1 MEGKELK
8 DLSDKEREKVREI
21 LSKGELVEE
30 STMEDDAIIADK
42 IRKGEIMSV
51 TLIEKFKLLTE
62 RKLRKTEREVVFEF
76 GRNISVER
84 ISDDKIEIRPVPRCP
99 VRTARKADH
108 TARRSLLSDALKK
121 AYQRPLQ
128 LRLIADRLRRH
139 ADALLEF
146 QMDLFLLTHRLLE
159 HQDILQALVDREQLF
174 PEHSVIRRRHLHE
187 VIHHRISD
195 RRPFH
200 STAAAR
206 LNACAI
212 CSTRP
217 RIAA

>member
-76 GRNISVER
+76 GRNISV
-84 ISDDKIEIRPVPRCP
+84 
-99 VRTARKADH
+99 
-108 TARRSLLSDALKK
+108 
-121 AYQRPLQ
+121 
-128 LRLIADRLRRH
+128 
-139 ADALLEF
+139 
-146 QMDLFLLTHRLLE
+146 
-159 HQDILQALVDREQLF
+159 
-174 PEHSVIRRRHLHE
+174 
-187 VIHHRISD
+187 
-195 RRPFH
+195 
-200 STAAAR
+200 
-206 LNACAI
+206 
-212 CSTRP
+212 
-217 RIAA
+217 